1 MKWTGSP
8 PWTYL
13 STYAGYM
20 LYLYGEAQG
29 GLRRATVYTHTS
41 CGVCQRPCRAGSVGL
56 RLNRELAER
65 ECEALNVAYAAR
77 AAPGG

>member
-1 MKWTGSP
+1 M
-8 PWTYL
+8 WTYL
-13 STYAGYM
+13 STYAGYI

-41 CGVCQRPCRAGSVGL
+41 CGVRQKRCRTGSVGL

-65 ECEALNVAYAAR
+65 ECERLNAAYAA
-77 AAPGG
+77 GVDTCQMQ